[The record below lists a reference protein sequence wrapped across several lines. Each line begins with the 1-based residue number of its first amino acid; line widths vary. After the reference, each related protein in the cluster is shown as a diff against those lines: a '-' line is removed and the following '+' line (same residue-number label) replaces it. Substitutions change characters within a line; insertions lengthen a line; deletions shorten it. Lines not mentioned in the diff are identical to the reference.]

1 MRADVRAVAVV
12 QTMRVIVLSAGLP
25 TALMLL
31 GYSDPSQAGGA
42 DDRAAAIG
50 ELAVLI
56 PFSSLAAY
64 LLSRAGFPGGW
75 LFGAMLGSAVLHGSG
90 LIEAWLPLWLSNVA
104 MITLGAVTGSRFTGT
119 RSRCAGV
126 PRCWSGSTAV
136 SMSIA
141 ALFALLCIS
150 MLSVQPADV
159 VIAFAPGAQETML
172 LLALA
177 LHLDP
182 VFVGAHH
189 VARFLLV
196 SLTIPLVVQRTKRQ
210 TDKTSRTA

>member
-1 MRADVRAVAVV
+1 
-12 QTMRVIVLSAGLP
+12 
-25 TALMLL
+25 
-31 GYSDPSQAGGA
+31 
-42 DDRAAAIG
+42 
-50 ELAVLI
+50 
-56 PFSSLAAY
+56 
-64 LLSRAGFPGGW
+64 
-75 LFGAMLGSAVLHGSG
+75 
-90 LIEAWLPLWLSNVA
+90 
-104 MITLGAVTGSRFTGT
+104 
-119 RSRCAGV
+119 
-126 PRCWSGSTAV
+126 
-136 SMSIA
+136 
-141 ALFALLCIS
+141 

-210 TDKTSRTA
+210 TDKDIQNR

>member
-1 MRADVRAVAVV
+1 
-12 QTMRVIVLSAGLP
+12 
-25 TALMLL
+25 
-31 GYSDPSQAGGA
+31 
-42 DDRAAAIG
+42 
-50 ELAVLI
+50 
-56 PFSSLAAY
+56 
-64 LLSRAGFPGGW
+64 
-75 LFGAMLGSAVLHGSG
+75 
-90 LIEAWLPLWLSNVA
+90 

-119 RSRCAGV
+119 RVRDVLAFLAAGL
-126 PRCWSGSTAV
+126 GSTAV

-141 ALFALLCIS
+141 ALFALLCIN

-210 TDKTSRTA
+210 TDKDIRKR

>member
-1 MRADVRAVAVV
+1 
-12 QTMRVIVLSAGLP
+12 
-25 TALMLL
+25 
-31 GYSDPSQAGGA
+31 
-42 DDRAAAIG
+42 
-50 ELAVLI
+50 
-56 PFSSLAAY
+56 
-64 LLSRAGFPGGW
+64 
-75 LFGAMLGSAVLHGSG
+75 MLGSALLHGSG
-90 LIEAWLPLWLSNVA
+90 LIEGWLPLWLSNVA

-119 RSRCAGV
+119 SVRDVLAFLAAGL
-126 PRCWSGSTAV
+126 GSTAV

-150 MLSVQPADV
+150 ILSVQPADV

-210 TDKTSRTA
+210 TDKDIRKR